1 MVFNCSNPDCA
12 RPFAHRNGRLFRF
25 HESYTGGAQPRV
37 AHSVRH
43 FWLCELCSSTHTLE
57 YHNGRSML
65 LEKDSIPSP
74 KALGSLVGLQ
84 LTYDNLIHVGR
95 KLQPG
100 ALTLTQF
107 DWLMQ
112 VITAAQSMDP
122 VASVTD
128 VEELFRRVEELNS
141 LP

>member
-1 MVFNCSNPDCA
+1 
-12 RPFAHRNGRLFRF
+12 
-25 HESYTGGAQPRV
+25 
-37 AHSVRH
+37 
-43 FWLCELCSSTHTLE
+43 
-57 YHNGRSML
+57 ML